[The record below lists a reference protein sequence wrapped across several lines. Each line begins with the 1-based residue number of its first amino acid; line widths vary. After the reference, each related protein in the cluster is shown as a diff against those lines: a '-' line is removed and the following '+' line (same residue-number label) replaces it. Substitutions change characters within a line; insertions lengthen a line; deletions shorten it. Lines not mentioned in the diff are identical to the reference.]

1 MSDLDL
7 KDMDVRVIEFHRR
20 RGDVN
25 PSSYDSYLET
35 LEDCADEAVQADVV
49 FTTPWAQRG
58 DKPSSD
64 DA

>member
-1 MSDLDL
+1 MADLDL

-20 RGDVN
+20 RGDVT
-25 PSSYDSYLET
+25 PSNYDSYLDT
-35 LEDCADEAVQADVV
+35 LEDCAAEALEADVV

-58 DKPSSD
+58 DKSSSD